1 MLLFG
6 VIKYSKSETVGYF
19 REMKMIES
27 KHLIH
32 FYSPIRLVLHQHLK
46 NLHGAYLGF
55 QPENSNHTRALS
67 ALAIVP
73 SQVILIK
80 V

>member
-1 MLLFG
+1 MLFFG

-32 FYSPIRLVLHQHLK
+32 FYYAIRLVLHQHL
-46 NLHGAYLGF
+46 NLHVAYIG
-55 QPENSNHTRALS
+55 
-67 ALAIVP
+67 I
-73 SQVILIK
+73 
-80 V
+80 